1 MSLNRHRRRR
11 YVAVLTVPVVLAA
24 VLALCVG
31 TASARAKP
39 KEKYYVSLGDSYAVG
54 YQPAPTPGA
63 TGGYTAVVARG
74 ARLKLVNFGCGGAT
88 TTSILQADGCVA
100 PYGPPAGTDAASYA
114 GKTQAAAAE
123 AFIRRH
129 KRNIG
134 LITVTIGGNDVTQ
147 CASNA
152 NPVTC
157 VAGVLGELGPH
168 VTTLAKGLRAA
179 AGPKVPIIGLTY
191 PDVILGQWVYPPGQ
205 ANQGLATLSVTAFKT
220 LINPE
225 LEKAY
230 ASAKAK
236 FIDIT
241 ADTDAYQPLTQ
252 TTTLA
257 PYGTIPAA
265 VAEVCNVTWYCQ
277 LGNIHA
283 KTVGYQLIGQKI
295 LAVYQK
301 GQKKTR

>member
-1 MSLNRHRRRR
+1 MSLSRHRSHR
-11 YVAVLTVPVVLAA
+11 YVAVLTVPVALAA

-31 TASARAKP
+31 TASARTRVN
-39 KEKYYVSLGDSYAVG
+39 EKYYVSLGDSYAVG

-63 TGGYTAVVARG
+63 TGGYTAVVAE
-74 ARLKLVNFGCGGAT
+74 ATRLKLVNFGCGGAT
-88 TTSILQADGCVA
+88 TTSILEADGCVA
-100 PYGPPAGTDAASYA
+100 PYGPPAATDAASYA

-129 KRNIG
+129 RRDIG
-134 LITVTIGGNDVTQ
+134 LITVTIGGNDVTA

-205 ANQGLATLSVTAFKT
+205 VNQGLATLSVTAFKT

-230 ASAKAK
+230 GSAKAK

-257 PYGTIPAA
+257 PYGAIPAA
-265 VAEVCNVTWYCQ
+265 VAEVCNLTWYCQ

>member
-1 MSLNRHRRRR
+1 MSLSRHRSHR
-11 YVAVLTVPVVLAA
+11 YVAVLTVPVALAA

-31 TASARAKP
+31 TASARTRVN
-39 KEKYYVSLGDSYAVG
+39 EKYYVSLGDSYAVG

-63 TGGYTAVVARG
+63 TGGYTAVVAE
-74 ARLKLVNFGCGGAT
+74 ATRLKLVNFGCGGAT
-88 TTSILQADGCVA
+88 TTSILEADGCVA
-100 PYGPPAGTDAASYA
+100 PYGPPAATDAASYA
-114 GKTQAAAAE
+114 GKTQAAAADE
-123 AFIRRH
+123 GFRRH
-129 KRNIG
+129 RRDIG
-134 LITVTIGGNDVTQ
+134 LITVTIGGNDVTA

-205 ANQGLATLSVTAFKT
+205 VNQGLATLSVTAFKT

-230 ASAKAK
+230 GSAKAK

-257 PYGTIPAA
+257 PYGAIPAA
-265 VAEVCNVTWYCQ
+265 VAEVCNLTWYCQ

-301 GQKKTR
+301 SQKKKH

>member
-1 MSLNRHRRRR
+1 MSLSRHRSHR
-11 YVAVLTVPVVLAA
+11 YVAVLTVPVALAA

-31 TASARAKP
+31 TASARTRVN
-39 KEKYYVSLGDSYAVG
+39 EKYYVSLGDSYAVG

-63 TGGYTAVVARG
+63 TGGYTAVVAE
-74 ARLKLVNFGCGGAT
+74 ATRLKLVNFGCGGAT
-88 TTSILQADGCVA
+88 TTSILEADGCVA
-100 PYGPPAGTDAASYA
+100 PYGPPAATDAASYA

-129 KRNIG
+129 RRDIG
-134 LITVTIGGNDVTQ
+134 LITVTIGGNDVTA

-179 AGPKVPIIGLTY
+179 GGPKVPIIGLTY

-205 ANQGLATLSVTAFKT
+205 VNQGLATLSVTAFKT

-230 ASAKAK
+230 GSAKAK

-257 PYGTIPAA
+257 PYGAIPAA
-265 VAEVCNVTWYCQ
+265 VAEVCNLTWYCQ

-283 KTVGYQLIGQKI
+283 KTAGYQLIGQKI

-301 GQKKTR
+301 SQKKTH